1 MLFFFFPYIS
11 NLKKK
16 SRSGAW
22 GEKLIKCISLLC
34 FASFIFFTNLSVF
47 YFFYKPFCGTEDTC
61 GKHQLAFFKGLYLTL
76 KSTQHKNFWA
86 CFTLFWGL
94 LGFFFCLKGYFSLN
108 MRNTQTKP
116 KWGKHLHGISW
127 FTAELDGQEQI
138 SSCPQ
143 WITSNN
149 PVSLKP
155 KWPIYAAFS
164 TG

>member
-1 MLFFFFPYIS
+1 MLLFFFPYIS

-22 GEKLIKCISLLC
+22 GEKWIKCISLLC

-61 GKHQLAFFKGLYLTL
+61 GKHQLAFFNGLYLTL

-94 LGFFFCLKGYFSLN
+94 LGLFFFLSKRFFLLKYEEYTDQAQ
-108 MRNTQTKP
+108 M
-116 KWGKHLHGISW
+116 GKTSPWNLLVYSW
-127 FTAELDGQEQI
+127 TRWTGANQFL
-138 SSCPQ
+138 SSVNQ
-143 WITSNN
+143 QQ
-149 PVSLKP
+149 
-155 KWPIYAAFS
+155 
-164 TG
+164 